1 MFAVKSELRKGYS
14 RKILEIDDSAYFNS
28 LDVGQSRQR
37 NWKGISQRT
46 WEGRKVTSTTTMK
59 ACDNDDDD
67 NNYDDDRTNF
77 FINQNS

>member
-37 NWKGISQRT
+37 NWKGISS
-46 WEGRKVTSTTTMK
+46 EDLGRKKGDV
-59 ACDNDDDD
+59 DDDD
-67 NNYDDDRTNF
+67 E
-77 FINQNS
+77 SL